1 MLQRNWKLSI
11 YDPSRNSIYSTFKNQ
26 ISKSFWFSDPIPHI
40 SIYNN
45 WTLNNEKK
53 KRTNKKKVF
62 QVHVI
67 IKHKRDEHLPTKKK
81 KRISHMNEEMRE
93 MLYKYTA
100 MPILPIELN
109 EYLRQCPA
117 AIAVFPHSPVCV
129 PHRVCRMSKSNKNQ
143 FSNR

>member
-1 MLQRNWKLSI
+1 MR
-11 YDPSRNSIYSTFKNQ
+11 
-26 ISKSFWFSDPIPHI
+26 
-40 SIYNN
+40 
-45 WTLNNEKK
+45 KK
-53 KRTNKKKVF
+53 AYEQKKVF

-81 KRISHMNEEMRE
+81 RTSHMNEEMRE

-117 AIAVFPHSPVCV
+117 AIAVFPHSP
-129 PHRVCRMSKSNKNQ
+129 RVCTAPCM
-143 FSNR
+143 